1 MENAVLLEYTKYAS
15 AVAQLRSA
23 VSSLSAFTISL
34 KEDKQLIELRN
45 KARSELQGI
54 YDLVRF
60 RFEMPAIPVYLPVR
74 KKIMVRGQ
82 AHALG
87 SMPQEIR
94 IYSIHG
100 PATKVYALWQPQDI
114 IIDPQDSVLETV
126 VHECAHVLEIHRHGV
141 MGHECDF
148 VSAYCDIEMSLIAA
162 RVCRHLSSLYRYSGC
177 PAGSYAARQF
187 GRSGLG
193 RA

>member
-1 MENAVLLEYTKYAS
+1 VETVVLLEYTKYAI

-34 KEDKQLIELRN
+34 KEDKQLVELRN
-45 KARSELQGI
+45 KARAELQGV

-100 PATKVYALWQPQDI
+100 PVTKVYALWQPQDI
-114 IIDPQDSVLETV
+114 IIDPQDSVLETI
-126 VHECAHVLEIHRHGV
+126 VHECAHILEVHRHGV
-141 MGHECDF
+141 MGHEHNF
-148 VSAYCDIEMSLIAA
+148 VLAYCDIEMTLIAERA
-162 RVCRHLSSLYRYSGC
+162 CRSLGSLYRFSGC
-177 PAGSYAARQF
+177 PAGSYAATQF